1 MQTAPPQRQA
11 EVSDVVVS
19 ARRWAQ
25 GDDRV
30 SALALVG
37 PWASGGAGGASEV
50 DLIVLSARPSSLLDD
65 HSWFA
70 AFGPVELVRT
80 GRFGAIG
87 ERRLRRQSG
96 LEIEVCV
103 ADERWATSSPVD
115 PGTRQVVEAGLQ
127 VLFDA
132 RLVLA
137 DLLASVNRR
146 GR

>member
-1 MQTAPPQRQA
+1 MQAAPVRRSA
-11 EVSDVVVS
+11 EVSDVVDA

-25 GDDRV
+25 GDDRI

-37 PWASGGAGGASEV
+37 SWASGRATDASDV

-65 HSWFA
+65 SSWFGE
-70 AFGPVELVRT
+70 FGPVELVRT
-80 GRFGAIG
+80 GRFGAVG
-87 ERRLRRQSG
+87 ERRLRRPSG

-103 ADERWATSSPVD
+103 AGESWAATAPVD
-115 PGTRQVVEAGLQ
+115 PGTRHVVDGGLQ

-137 DLLASVNRR
+137 DLLAVVNRR
-146 GR
+146 VR